1 MLDLPIALV
10 SVMFFSGWL
19 PLLFSSILV
28 IALILEIANDRF
40 GLGYFTL
47 VVYAAALS
55 IFTEINPFKY
65 VWNNPFD
72 AFGFLIGY
80 FVIGAGYSIIKYR
93 SWLKDVAIQIGLFKE
108 QFVRTND
115 LAISV
120 NEEIP
125 ASHKES
131 WKRYLYDKMA
141 YDDYKRIKS
150 GFGPGYQ
157 KDLIL
162 NWIAFW
168 PFSAVGLL
176 VAEPL
181 EKFVNFSYTEL
192 VAVYRNIYTKII
204 NKHINVADIQDLK

>member
-10 SVMFFSGWL
+10 SVMFFNGWL

-65 VWNNPFD
+65 VWHNPFD

-80 FVIGAGYSIIKYR
+80 FVVGAGYSIIKYR
-93 SWLKDVAIQIGLFKE
+93 SWLKDVASQIGLFKE
-108 QFVRTND
+108 QFIRTND
-115 LAISV
+115 LTISV
-120 NEEIP
+120 NDEIP
-125 ASHKES
+125 ASHKEL
-131 WKRYLYDKMA
+131 WKRYLRDNMN
-141 YDDYKRIKS
+141 YDDYDRIKS

-181 EKFVNFSYTEL
+181 EKFVNFLYTEL

-204 NKHINVADIQDLK
+204 NKYINVADIQDLK